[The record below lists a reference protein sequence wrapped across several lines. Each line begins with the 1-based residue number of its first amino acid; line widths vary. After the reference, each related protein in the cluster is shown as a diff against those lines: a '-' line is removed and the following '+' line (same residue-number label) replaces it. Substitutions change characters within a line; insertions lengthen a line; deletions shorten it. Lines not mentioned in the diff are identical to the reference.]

1 MFTERVSGLAE
12 SGSDFGIKNS
22 RSQNYKNKNLSP
34 MCPFIPYKLYK
45 IKFEFKIRENVIFDV
60 TAFDLPE
67 LKKSSNFDSRMKFDL

>member
-1 MFTERVSGLAE
+1 
-12 SGSDFGIKNS
+12 
-22 RSQNYKNKNLSP
+22 